1 MPRTSPIGAV
11 VFDLDG
17 LMFNTEQLY
26 QQVGGEVLRRRGKV
40 LTRELLD
47 RMIGRPSRISLQVM
61 IDWHQLDCDVETL
74 QRENDE
80 IFDEILSTQLAP
92 MRGLWQL
99 LESLESHA
107 VPKAIGT
114 SSRRAFVDK
123 VLGNFELS
131 PRFHFILTSE
141 SVTRG
146 KPDPEIY
153 LQAAS
158 RFGLQPSEVMVLE
171 DSEIGCRA
179 AVASGAMAVAV
190 PSEHTASHAFPGAA
204 IVAESLADPRIYA
217 ALDIPSPFDR

>member
-1 MPRTSPIGAV
+1 MARISPIHAV

-26 QQVGGEVLRRRGKV
+26 QQVGGEVLRRRGKE

-47 RMIGRPSRISLQVM
+47 RMIGRPSRISLQIM
-61 IDWHQLDCDVETL
+61 IDWHQLDCDVDTL

-80 IFDEILSTQLAP
+80 IFDEILATQLAP
-92 MRGLWQL
+92 MHGLWEL
-99 LESLESHA
+99 LHSLEHHT

-123 VLGNFELS
+123 VLGNFELAS
-131 PRFHFILTSE
+131 RFDFILTSE

-153 LQAAS
+153 LQAAE
-158 RFGLQPSEVMVLE
+158 RFGVTPSQCMVLE

-190 PSEHTASHAFPGAA
+190 PSGHTAGHAFPGAA
-204 IVAESLADPRIYA
+204 FVAESLADRRIYA
-217 ALDIPSPFDR
+217 ALDMPSPFDR